1 MLGHGFWEEKHATLR
16 SKLWSR
22 ALQKQ
27 VVATPALAWGRRAN
41 SLNLKKNLLVNVHSP
56 LLDVKKKAGLSGFF
70 EYLSKRMARLHEKG
84 SGLPAEYRDV
94 DLREFREGEAKLG
107 ASGASPKRPRRKSA
121 AGEIKKNFF

>member
-1 MLGHGFWEEKHATLR
+1 
-16 SKLWSR
+16 
-22 ALQKQ
+22 
-27 VVATPALAWGRRAN
+27 
-41 SLNLKKNLLVNVHSP
+41 
-56 LLDVKKKAGLSGFF
+56 
-70 EYLSKRMARLHEKG
+70 MARLHEKG